1 MQTQNVQF
9 LSGKENLSLKPD
21 VKKFDDNEKALRSD
35 EKSFKSILES
45 VKNEKAVSSKN
56 AAQAAEKKPAGNEN
70 AVSAAKD
77 NAAEKTSET
86 KKEKPAEKKNQKKNE
101 IEKNSKTGEDEENS
115 MTVEIE
121 LCDMA
126 QDESALAQALSA
138 ASALQETDAGP
149 LSDAVSAEG
158 LGDAVSDA
166 GLSVNADEAL
176 SSVASDVS
184 AVASEVSDAALYAES
199 VASVE
204 SEGAEAF
211 SEKENQV
218 QDDLYAGASV
228 LENPLETAAENQ
240 VAAGAQEIAES
251 DTDGKSVSETK
262 SSDDGSKKST
272 FTVIDQRS
280 AAEESTKVTAADGGN
295 SDSQMNPNFGD
306 GRMVQTA
313 QIPVENQTVQGN
325 DGSFQSMLSQQIQ
338 AGAPE
343 FVKAGSILLKDNNAG
358 SINLI
363 LKPESLGNVKVSLEL
378 SDKIL
383 SGQIVVQSKEAY
395 EAFKQSMDTL
405 RQAFQNNGFENAD
418 LNLVLAQN
426 ADSNGTF
433 AQGQQQS
440 GDQYMAN
447 RTYGDFAQPGES
459 SELSA
464 GSEMYTK
471 AGDHQIDVV
480 A

>member
-1 MQTQNVQF
+1 MEHV
-9 LSGKENLSLKPD
+9 
-21 VKKFDDNEKALRSD
+21 R
-35 EKSFKSILES
+35 
-45 VKNEKAVSSKN
+45 
-56 AAQAAEKKPAGNEN
+56 
-70 AVSAAKD
+70 
-77 NAAEKTSET
+77 
-86 KKEKPAEKKNQKKNE
+86 
-101 IEKNSKTGEDEENS
+101 
-115 MTVEIE
+115 
-121 LCDMA
+121 
-126 QDESALAQALSA
+126 
-138 ASALQETDAGP
+138 TD
-149 LSDAVSAEG
+149 
-158 LGDAVSDA
+158 
-166 GLSVNADEAL
+166 
-176 SSVASDVS
+176 
-184 AVASEVSDAALYAES
+184 
-199 VASVE
+199 
-204 SEGAEAF
+204 
-211 SEKENQV
+211 
-218 QDDLYAGASV
+218 
-228 LENPLETAAENQ
+228 
-240 VAAGAQEIAES
+240 
-251 DTDGKSVSETK
+251 
-262 SSDDGSKKST
+262 
-272 FTVIDQRS
+272 R
-280 AAEESTKVTAADGGN
+280 
-295 SDSQMNPNFGD
+295 
-306 GRMVQTA
+306 R
-313 QIPVENQTVQGN
+313 N